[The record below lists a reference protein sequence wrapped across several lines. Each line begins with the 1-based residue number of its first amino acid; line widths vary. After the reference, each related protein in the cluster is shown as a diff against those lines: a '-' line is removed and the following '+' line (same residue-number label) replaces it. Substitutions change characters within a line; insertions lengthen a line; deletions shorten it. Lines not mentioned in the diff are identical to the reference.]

1 MKRKQTKQLKRAKK
15 LKAAKAA
22 KKPATKKPAVK
33 KTEPKSPR
41 DIVDAFGNPDEKK
54 DTPKTK
60 KGKAAEE
67 GHGEPP
73 AELVIAN
80 LPSPLEVK
88 DYVRDKIDDIAKA
101 FPDNCRPSVNDKGV
115 TVFVCDSGATEE
127 DVLRAAVAGF
137 DVGKEAHGI
146 GCFSMFL
153 LGETVRAHA
162 KITGSSQRASAKTI
176 SDFLQEKTSRR
187 INFGTLDNWARTCD
201 KIPPA
206 LRNYAADPTTYIEI
220 AIGIPDK
227 RVGDDDSA
235 DSVSKTNQEIAARR
249 RALAKRVYDGDAL
262 ERKDVIDEVHKA
274 RKDFGFGG
282 TGAGNKQTRQLEHE
296 LAHLTLAIDVLL
308 IDAAEDD
315 TMSFMVPVKG
325 EKGKFRK
332 KTISKSKL
340 EDRRTA
346 TVGSLQNLL
355 YGEAVK
361 AYQLGITDPNNA
373 DAEYPDWPFGE

>member
-1 MKRKQTKQLKRAKK
+1 MKRKQTKTKK

-33 KTEPKSPR
+33 KTEPKSPK

-54 DTPKTK
+54 DTKPK
-60 KGKAAEE
+60 KGKAVEE

-80 LPSPLEVK
+80 IPEPLTRNFVA
-88 DYVRDKIDDIAKA
+88 DKIDEIAER
-101 FPDNCRPSVNDKGV
+101 FPANCRPIVNDKGI
-115 TVFVCDSGATEE
+115 TVFACDAGATEE

-137 DVGKEAHGI
+137 DVGKEAHGV

-153 LGETVRAHA
+153 MGETVRAHA
-162 KITGSSQRASAKTI
+162 KITSSSQRESAKKI
-176 SDFLQEKTSRR
+176 GDFLQDKTGRR
-187 INFGTLDNWARTCD
+187 INFATLDNWARTCER
-201 KIPPA
+201 IPPA
-206 LRNYAADPTTYIEI
+206 LRNYAADPTAYI
-220 AIGIPDK
+220 AIAVGIPDK
-227 RVGDDDSA
+227 RVSDDESA
-235 DSVSKTNQEIAARR
+235 DKVSEENKQITARR
-249 RALAKRVYDGDAL
+249 RALAKRISDGEAL
-262 ERKDVIDEVHKA
+262 ERKDVIEEVDKV
-274 RKDFGFGG
+274 RKEFGFGG
-282 TGAGNKQTRQLEHE
+282 TAQAGGKQTRQMEHE

-308 IDAAEDD
+308 IDSAEDD

-332 KTISKSKL
+332 KTISKAKL
-340 EDRRTA
+340 KDRRTA

-361 AYQLGITDPNNA
+361 AYQLGITDPNHA